1 MLKHVLGF
9 VCIIVF
15 FNPAI
20 VLAGGKC
27 EIDAKA
33 SVGIL
38 EFTGKGCTISGSPK
52 VEGGKVSG
60 EFAVDLS
67 KIDTGM
73 DLRNEHMRD
82 NYLEVKKFPKATL
95 KLDPMPE
102 AGGAWSGTMELHG
115 VKKPVSG
122 TAEKTA
128 AGWNFKFQLN
138 TEAFGIKQAEY
149 KGIVIA
155 KEVGVSGSIDK

>member
-1 MLKHVLGF
+1 MLKHVLILF
-9 VCIIVF
+9 SMLF
-15 FNPAI
+15 FHPDM
-20 VLAGGKC
+20 LFAGGKC

-38 EFTGKGCTISGSPK
+38 EFTGKGCTISGTPK

-60 EFAVDLS
+60 EFSVDLS

-102 AGGAWSGTMELHG
+102 AGGSWAGTMELHG
-115 VKKPVSG
+115 VKKPIAG
-122 TAEKTA
+122 TATKTA
-128 AGWNFKFQLN
+128 TGYDFKFQLN

-155 KEVGVSGSIDK
+155 KEIGISGSIDK